1 MRNLSDKKMKP
12 SYSRINDEVA
22 DKLYVEIV
30 KKIGAEK
37 LYLKSGYSARQLAKD
52 LHTNPRYISVV
63 VALHTGGN
71 YNALVNSY
79 RLRDA
84 CRMLRSTRYQQLN
97 VEEIGLMCGFA
108 SRQSFYLAF
117 HREHHMTPRQYR
129 LVSRRKLTNDEAE
142 EAE

>member
-1 MRNLSDKKMKP
+1 MKP

-22 DKLYVEIV
+22 DNLYVEIV

-37 LYLKSGYSARQLAKD
+37 LYLKSDYSARQLAKD

-84 CRMLRSTRYQQLN
+84 CRMLRSARYRQLN

-117 HREHHMTPRQYR
+117 HREHNMTPRQYR
-129 LVSRRKLTNDEAE
+129 LAYRRTLTNDEGKQAD
-142 EAE
+142 